1 MLQLHTNW
9 EQQGWV
15 WQLPFGRQGVCF
27 HRNGRGILGMFG
39 GRSFGISGWGAKK
52 GLEAPIPLGG
62 ASLLVWGHGREEGPA
77 REVGGVVGWC

>member
-1 MLQLHTNW
+1 
-9 EQQGWV
+9 
-15 WQLPFGRQGVCF
+15 
-27 HRNGRGILGMFG
+27 MFG